1 MKKIIESN
9 YRETKLDK
17 LLIQIN
23 AQEDF
28 NLYFSILNSLQKD
41 ILSKLKFDIDIPPTL
56 DIGKQTTLEII
67 KKLFTLISFK
77 NIKPFNSKNLKKL
90 VEIQNYFI
98 SNNIKTIHKYIWS
111 SKNTSIGNA
120 MEFFSKNK
128 NCLLGLNN
136 AQGF

>member
-23 AQEDF
+23 SPEDF

-41 ILSKLKFDIDIPPTL
+41 ILTNLKLDIDIPPTL
-56 DIGKQTTLEII
+56 DISNQTTLEVI

-77 NIKPFNSKNLKKL
+77 NIKPFNPKNIKKL

-98 SNNIKTIHKYIWS
+98 SNNIKTMHKYIWS
-111 SKNTSIGNA
+111 SKNTSIDNS

-128 NCLLGLNN
+128 NCLLGINN
-136 AQGF
+136 T